1 MHLAKTTNFTQP
13 KVWNTNPKKTHWKN
27 EGAKKSVEKMQA
39 RGKTCF
45 LCNTRN
51 NTTHP
56 KLRKHEPKIQP
67 QMKHTN
73 TTNAPRN
80 NPAPR
85 DDDTRLLPPHPYRR
99 YHHQPL
105 ARPRSKNGQW
115 KPQTPYPEHA
125 KCNHAA
131 WMKTRT
137 PKYWKRSTKSHF
149 EAVGMTYDEGR
160 KPENVPWT
168 EMPAPNGNARQNN
181 RMQVVSHKAAIGLRP
196 CKGLVVVPAD
206 MGGGA
211 VIEYHHQHIHI
222 M

>member
-85 DDDTRLLPPHPYRR
+85 DDDTRLLPPTHIGGTTTN
-99 YHHQPL
+99 PL
-105 ARPRSKNGQW
+105 QGREAKMANGNHKHLTPNTRNATTQHEW
-115 KPQTPYPEHA
+115 KPEPRNIESGQR
-125 KCNHAA
+125 N
-131 WMKTRT
+131 RT
-137 PKYWKRSTKSHF
+137 
-149 EAVGMTYDEGR
+149 
-160 KPENVPWT
+160 
-168 EMPAPNGNARQNN
+168 
-181 RMQVVSHKAAIGLRP
+181 LRP
-196 CKGLVVVPAD
+196 
-206 MGGGA
+206 
-211 VIEYHHQHIHI
+211 
-222 M
+222 